1 MIILNEH
8 YLSRICTETEHGT
21 RLVDPCEELPGRSSR
36 ELPAAKVSPGAGSAA
51 TIAADLGV
59 AMERPCRVA
68 GKDSE

>member
-1 MIILNEH
+1 MNIICQG
-8 YLSRICTETEHGT
+8 YVQKQSTVT

-51 TIAADLGV
+51 AIATDLGV